1 MGFVDA
7 TLERLFWQNIY
18 HLHVLF
24 LKKQADRVQQSSHT
38 VTHTISHTAIFVPL
52 STHTMDFTLLLPLLL
67 FSGIFLFFFFLNA
80 ASLFFTATFS
90 LGINYG
96 QIANNLP
103 HPEAVVPLVKSI
115 GATRVKLYDADP
127 RVLKAFAN
135 TGVEFIV
142 GLGNEYLARMRD
154 PKQAQAWVKTNV
166 QSYLPAT
173 KITCIAVGNEVL
185 TLNDSTLSSNLLPAM
200 ESIHTALVS
209 LNLDKQVMV
218 TTAHNL
224 AILDVS
230 YPPSA
235 GAFRRDLN
243 QKLSCILDFH
253 SKVGSPFL
261 INAYPYFAYKSNP
274 KQVSLDFVLFE
285 SGSVSVDQVSGLHYD
300 NMFHAQ
306 IDAAYSAIEK
316 LGYKN
321 VCLQIS
327 ETGWPSKGDA
337 DEAGATPENAR
348 KYNGNLIKMIADK
361 KGTPMRPNLDLNI
374 YVFALFNENQKPG
387 PTSERNFGLFKPD
400 GTPVY
405 NLGFNTTGLLS
416 ANTSG
421 SVGSSGGTTPSG
433 SPPAGTGTSSD
444 GYLSI
449 TADDA
454 FNLAHVELFRFH
466 AYEFYFTYNSDDAG
480 ITNHNRMGTFW
491 DQKKK
496 KARSIAFSKFQI

>member
-1 MGFVDA
+1 M
-7 TLERLFWQNIY
+7 
-18 HLHVLF
+18 
-24 LKKQADRVQQSSHT
+24 S
-38 VTHTISHTAIFVPL
+38 
-52 STHTMDFTLLLPLLL
+52 
-67 FSGIFLFFFFLNA
+67 A
-80 ASLFFTATFS
+80 ASLFFTAAS
-90 LGINYG
+90 SIGINYG

-103 HPEAVVPLVKSI
+103 HPEVVVPLVKSI
-115 GATRVKLYDADP
+115 GATRLKLYDADP

-142 GLGNEYLARMRD
+142 GLGNEYLATMRD

-166 QSYLPAT
+166 QCYLPAT

-185 TLNDSTLSSNLLPAM
+185 TFNDSTLASNLLPAM
-200 ESIHTALVS
+200 ENIHAALVS

-224 AILDVS
+224 GILEVS

-235 GAFRRDLN
+235 GAFRRDLT
-243 QKLSCILDFH
+243 QKLSCVLDFH

-261 INAYPYFAYKSNP
+261 VNAYPFFAYRANP
-274 KQVSLDFVLFE
+274 KQIPLDFVLFE
-285 SGSVSVDQVSGLHYD
+285 GSGIVDTGSGLHYD

-306 IDAAYSAIEK
+306 IDAVNSAMEK

-337 DEAGATPENAR
+337 DEAGATPDNAR
-348 KYNGNLIKMIADK
+348 KYNRNLLKLIAEK
-361 KGTPMRPNLDLNI
+361 KGTPMRPNLNLNI

-405 NLGFNTTGLLS
+405 DLGFNVTGLAS
-416 ANTSG
+416 TNSPSSG
-421 SVGSSGGTTPSG
+421 GSSGSTMPSVS
-433 SPPAGTGTSSD
+433 SPPN

-449 TADDA
+449 DADDA
-454 FNLAHVELFRFH
+454 VL
-466 AYEFYFTYNSDDAG
+466 
-480 ITNHNRMGTFW
+480 
-491 DQKKK
+491 
-496 KARSIAFSKFQI
+496 

>member
-1 MGFVDA
+1 M
-7 TLERLFWQNIY
+7 
-18 HLHVLF
+18 
-24 LKKQADRVQQSSHT
+24 
-38 VTHTISHTAIFVPL
+38 
-52 STHTMDFTLLLPLLL
+52 
-67 FSGIFLFFFFLNA
+67 NA
-80 ASLFFTATFS
+80 ASLFFTAAS
-90 LGINYG
+90 SIGINYG

-115 GATRVKLYDADP
+115 DATRLKLYDADP

-142 GLGNEYLARMRD
+142 GLGNEYLATMRD

-166 QSYLPAT
+166 QCYLPAT

-185 TLNDSTLSSNLLPAM
+185 TFNDSTLASNLLPAM
-200 ESIHTALVS
+200 ENIHAALVS

-224 AILDVS
+224 GILEVS

-235 GAFRRDLN
+235 GAFRRDLT

-261 INAYPYFAYKSNP
+261 VNAYPFFAYRANP
-274 KQVSLDFVLFE
+274 KQIPLDFVLFE
-285 SGSVSVDQVSGLHYD
+285 GSGIVDTGSGLHYD

-306 IDAAYSAIEK
+306 IDAVHSAIEK
-316 LGYKN
+316 VGYKN

-337 DEAGATPENAR
+337 DEAGATLDNAR
-348 KYNGNLIKMIADK
+348 KYNGNLLKLIAEK
-361 KGTPMRPNLDLNI
+361 KGTPMRPNLNLNI

-405 NLGFNTTGLLS
+405 NLGFNVTGLAS
-416 ANTSG
+416 TNSPSSG
-421 SVGSSGGTTPSG
+421 GSSGGTMPSV
-433 SPPAGTGTSSD
+433 SAPPN

-454 FNLAHVELFRFH
+454 VSFPFSPFPGTLVFQLP
-466 AYEFYFTYNSDDAG
+466 YFAALVGALMVS
-480 ITNHNRMGTFW
+480 
-491 DQKKK
+491 
-496 KARSIAFSKFQI
+496 

>member
-1 MGFVDA
+1 MSMD
-7 TLERLFWQNIY
+7 
-18 HLHVLF
+18 
-24 LKKQADRVQQSSHT
+24 SSK
-38 VTHTISHTAIFVPL
+38 
-52 STHTMDFTLLLPLLL
+52 LPLLL
-67 FSGIFLFFFFLNA
+67 FS
-80 ASLFFTATFS
+80 ASLFFTAAS
-90 LGINYG
+90 SIGINYG

-115 GATRVKLYDADP
+115 GATRLKLYDADP

-142 GLGNEYLARMRD
+142 GLGNEYLASMRD

-166 QSYLPAT
+166 QCYLPAT

-185 TLNDSTLSSNLLPAM
+185 TFNDSTLSSNLLPAM
-200 ESIHTALVS
+200 ENLHAALVS

-224 AILDVS
+224 GILEVS

-235 GAFRRDLN
+235 GAFRRDLT

-253 SKVGSPFL
+253 GKVGSPFL
-261 INAYPYFAYKSNP
+261 VNAYPFFAYRANP
-274 KQVSLDFVLFE
+274 KQIPLDFVLFE
-285 SGSVSVDQVSGLHYD
+285 GSGIVDTGSGLHYD

-306 IDAAYSAIEK
+306 IDAVQSAIEK

-337 DEAGATPENAR
+337 DEAGATPDNAR
-348 KYNGNLIKMIADK
+348 KYNRNLLKLIAEK
-361 KGTPMRPNLDLNI
+361 KGTPMRPNLNLNI

-405 NLGFNTTGLLS
+405 DLGFNVTGLAS
-416 ANTSG
+416 TNSP
-421 SVGSSGGTTPSG
+421 SSGGTSG
-433 SPPAGTGTSSD
+433 GTMPTVSSPPN

-454 FNLAHVELFRFH
+454 VLFNGVLCVSNVGRR
-466 AYEFYFTYNSDDAG
+466 
-480 ITNHNRMGTFW
+480 RMAPGSVGLPLGV
-491 DQKKK
+491 
-496 KARSIAFSKFQI
+496 RRI

>member
-1 MGFVDA
+1 MDLSLLHRSSLSLFV
-7 TLERLFWQNIY
+7 
-18 HLHVLF
+18 
-24 LKKQADRVQQSSHT
+24 
-38 VTHTISHTAIFVPL
+38 
-52 STHTMDFTLLLPLLL
+52 
-67 FSGIFLFFFFLNA
+67 FS
-80 ASLFFTATFS
+80 ASLFFTAAFS

-96 QIANNLP
+96 QIADNLP
-103 HPEAVVPLVKSI
+103 HPESVVPLVKSI

-135 TGVEFIV
+135 SGVEFVV
-142 GLGNEYLARMRD
+142 GLGNEYLSRMRD
-154 PKQAQAWVKTNV
+154 PKQALAWVKSNV
-166 QSYLPAT
+166 QCYLPAT

-185 TLNDSTLSSNLLPAM
+185 TLNDSTLSANLLPAM
-200 ESIHTALVS
+200 ESLHSALVS
-209 LNLDKQVMV
+209 LNLDKQVTV

-224 AILDVS
+224 AVLEVS

-235 GAFRRDLN
+235 GAFRRDLT

-253 SKVGSPFL
+253 SKVGSPLL
-261 INAYPYFAYKSNP
+261 INAYPFFAYKSNP

-285 SGSVSVDQVSGLHYD
+285 SSGSGVADPVSGLHYD
-300 NMFHAQ
+300 NMFYAQ
-306 IDAAYSAIEK
+306 IDAAHSAVEK

-348 KYNGNLIKMIADK
+348 KYNGNLIKLVAQK
-361 KGTPMRPNLDLNI
+361 KGTPLRPNWDLDVHL
-374 YVFALFNENQKPG
+374 FALFNENEKPG

-405 NLGFNTTGLLS
+405 NLGFNTTGLQS
-416 ANTSG
+416 TNST
-421 SVGSSGGTTPSG
+421 GSSGGATSSG
-433 SPPAGTGTSSD
+433 SSPAVTGSSSD

-454 FNLAHVELFRFH
+454 VSL
-466 AYEFYFTYNSDDAG
+466 
-480 ITNHNRMGTFW
+480 
-491 DQKKK
+491 
-496 KARSIAFSKFQI
+496 